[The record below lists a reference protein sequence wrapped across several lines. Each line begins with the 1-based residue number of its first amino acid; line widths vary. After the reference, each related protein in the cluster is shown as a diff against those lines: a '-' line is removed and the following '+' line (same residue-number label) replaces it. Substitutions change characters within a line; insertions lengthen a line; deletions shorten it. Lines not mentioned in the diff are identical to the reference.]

1 MLQGDRLPGRNSV
14 NVIQKGYGEIKL
26 TDGGELVAGEITINA
41 EGWVAVTPV
50 PQSEEQPIRWFPV
63 HRVAELVWR
72 KNLAVRGARPAE

>member
-1 MLQGDRLPGRNSV
+1 M

-50 PQSEEQPIRWFPV
+50 PESEEQPTRWFPV

-72 KNLAVRGARPAE
+72 KNLAVRGARPTE